1 MRRSA
6 PVTITLRSVLAE
18 FPQMRKESHPPL
30 RVGRDLVGL
39 GSEVSECVH
48 VDPAGS
54 NLRLQTIRHP
64 VEFLGRKDR
73 QAVIERRDE
82 RPLRQLRAEGRG
94 KDEST
99 FSSSVCSKLPTNR
112 AIGVPPLGV

>member
-6 PVTITLRSVLAE
+6 GHDHVAVEPAE
-18 FPQMRKESHPPL
+18 FPQMRKQSHPPL

-73 QAVIERRDE
+73 QAVVERRDE

-99 FSSSVCSKLPTNR
+99 LLVERVLEVAHESGHWRS
-112 AIGVPPLGV
+112 PLGV